1 MSTTELDKLTYEHA
15 KLDSAIEKMSN
26 DKQSNENKL
35 SVMKRHKLWL
45 KDKIQNLESKEEQQ
59 T

>member
-45 KDKIQNLESKEEQQ
+45 KDKIQNLESKEEQH